1 LITNK
6 SLPAGMM
13 ESIIDSQAR
22 TFHRKEEDFEFQNLL
37 FHFHSENGLIFFL
50 KEFNWMIIYIIN

>member
-37 FHFHSENGLIFFL
+37 FHFHIHSENGLIFFS
-50 KEFNWMIIYIIN
+50 